1 MNEVAI
7 GNEQHT
13 NGLFLLMLAIADL
26 THREACQQLL
36 DGRRSQLGQ
45 YMTPAVIA
53 RFMVSLFYY
62 TKQVR
67 LLDAG
72 AGTGTLS
79 AAFLDAA
86 LQRGINIEV
95 DAWEIDPILHHYLQ
109 ITFEQYAL
117 YEQEKINIHLHLADF
132 IEDASF
138 KVQMGADK
146 LYTHAILNPPYKKI
160 NAQSHH
166 RQLLRK
172 VGIETVNLYTSFVAL
187 AILLLE
193 NGGELVAIIPR
204 SFCNGSYYRP
214 FRELLLKHCAILRIH
229 LFESRSKAF
238 GADDVLQENIIIHL
252 CKGAEQKQV
261 MVSISHDARF
271 DDYQENYFTFVQIVK
286 PDDAEHFIHI
296 PTSHAVTDMP
306 ALSQHTLADLEMN
319 VSTGAVVDFRVKD
332 YWSAQPAS
340 GTVPLLYPHHFSTGQ
355 LIWPKTYKAKPNAL
369 HLTPV
374 SRKWLLPNAHYV
386 LVKRFSSKEE
396 KRRIVAYHFKPERFD
411 VDWLGFENHW
421 NVFHCNKNGLDATLA
436 AGLAIFLNST
446 VLDVWFRVFSGHT
459 QVNATDLR
467 TLRYP
472 SRMQLLTLGEL
483 ANSHASPNQ
492 QTIDQWVANLL

>member
-1 MNEVAI
+1 
-7 GNEQHT
+7 
-13 NGLFLLMLAIADL
+13 MLAIADF
-26 THREACQQLL
+26 THREACQQLP
-36 DGRRSQLGQ
+36 DSRRSQLGQ

-53 RFMVSLFYY
+53 RFMASLFHY

-79 AAFLDAA
+79 AAFLDSA
-86 LQRGINIEV
+86 LQRGISTNI
-95 DAWEIDPILHHYLQ
+95 DAWEIDPILHRYLQ
-109 ITFEQYAL
+109 ITLGQYA
-117 YEQEKINIHLHLADF
+117 QRGQGKISTHFYQTDF

-138 KVQMGADK
+138 KVQMGTGK
-146 LYTHAILNPPYKKI
+146 RYTHAILNPPYKKI

-172 VGIETVNLYTSFVAL
+172 AGIETVNLYTSFVAL

-193 NGGELVAIIPR
+193 NSGELVAIIPR

-214 FRELLLKHCAILRIH
+214 FRELLLKHCVIRRIH
-229 LFESRSKAF
+229 LFESRSKTF
-238 GADDVLQENIIIHL
+238 SADNILQENIIIHL
-252 CKGAEQKQV
+252 CKSAKQKQV
-261 MVSISHDARF
+261 MVSTSHDARLE
-271 DDYQENYFTFVQIVK
+271 DYQENYFAFEEIVK
-286 PDDAEHFIHI
+286 PDDAERFIHI
-296 PTSHAVTDMP
+296 PTSHAVTDTP
-306 ALSQHTLADLEMN
+306 ALSQHTLADLGMN

-374 SRKWLLPNAHYV
+374 SRKWLLPNSHYV

-396 KRRIVAYHFKPERFD
+396 KRRIVAYHIKPEMFD

-421 NVFHCNKNGLDATLA
+421 NVFHCNKHGLNAILA

-446 VLDVWFRVFSGHT
+446 ALDTWFRVFSGHT

-467 TLRYP
+467 KLRYP
-472 SRMQLLTLGEL
+472 SRMQLLALGEL
-483 ANSHASPNQ
+483 ANSHESPNQ